1 MLTQVVVQAVE
12 RPRMSDSMTRRRMAL
27 GCALAPFAAW
37 PGCTITAA
45 LPPGA
50 AAALAPGGRL
60 RACINLGNPLLA
72 NRDSAGVVSGVS
84 VDLATLLAQRLGVP
98 LDWVVVDAALKA
110 VETVKAEL
118 ADIGFFAIDPR
129 RSDGIG
135 FSAPYVLIEG
145 AFLVRQNSALTDNA
159 QVDRA
164 GTRIMVGRGS
174 AYDLYLSRELKAAE
188 LLRTPTSQTVADRF
202 LAENADVAAGV
213 RQQMESDAARIGG
226 LRLLPGRF
234 MVIEQA
240 MGLPLTR
247 GPAATALLA
256 SFVEQ
261 AKASGQVAQLLA
273 RHNIRGAVVAPLV
286 DRQSRGRGGRLA

>member
-1 MLTQVVVQAVE
+1 MRDA
-12 RPRMSDSMTRRRMAL
+12 MTRRRFSV
-27 GCALAPFAAW
+27 GCALAPFAAL
-37 PGCTITAA
+37 TACSTPTSL
-45 LPPGA
+45 LPAGA
-50 AAALAPGGRL
+50 AAALAPRGRL
-60 RACINLGNPLLA
+60 RACINLGNPILA
-72 NRDSAGVVSGVS
+72 NRDSAGGVSGVS
-84 VDLATLLAQRLGVP
+84 VDLATSLAARLGVP
-98 LDWVVVDAALKA
+98 LELVVVDAAAKS
-110 VETVKAEL
+110 VETVKTDL

-129 RSDGIG
+129 RSEGIA
-135 FSAPYVLIEG
+135 FTAPYVLIEG
-145 AFLVRQNSALTDNA
+145 AYLVRQASALTDNA

-188 LLRTPTSQTVADRF
+188 LMRTTTSQAVGDRF

-213 RQQMESDAARIGG
+213 RQQLEADAARLPG

-247 GPAATALLA
+247 GAAARGMLA

-261 AKASGQVAQLLA
+261 AKASGQVAQSLA
-273 RHNIRGAVVAPLV
+273 RHGIRGALVAPA
-286 DRQSRGRGGRLA
+286 SA

>member
-1 MLTQVVVQAVE
+1 
-12 RPRMSDSMTRRRMAL
+12 MSDTLTRRRLAL
-27 GCALAPFAAW
+27 CCALVPM
-37 PGCTITAA
+37 AA
-45 LPPGA
+45 LASCSTTSALPAGA
-50 AAALAPGGRL
+50 VAALAPGRLL
-60 RACINLGNPLLA
+60 RACINLGNPILA

-98 LDWVVVDAALKA
+98 LELVVVDAALKS

-135 FSAPYVLIEG
+135 FTAPYVLIEG
-145 AFLVRQNSALTDNA
+145 AYLVRQNSPLNDNA

-174 AYDLYLSRELKAAE
+174 AYDLFLSRELKAAQ
-188 LLRTPTSQTVADRF
+188 LLRTPTSQTVVDRF
-202 LAENADVAAGV
+202 LTENADVAAGV
-213 RQQMESDAARIGG
+213 RQQLEADAVRLPG

-247 GPAATALLA
+247 GAAATAILA
-256 SFVEQ
+256 VFVEQ
-261 AKASGQVAQLLA
+261 AKASGFVAQSLA
-273 RHNIRGAVVAPLV
+273 RHNIRGAIVAPA
-286 DRQSRGRGGRLA
+286 SR

>member
-1 MLTQVVVQAVE
+1 MPHT
-12 RPRMSDSMTRRRMAL
+12 MTRRRLALCCAFAPMAT
-27 GCALAPFAAW
+27 LAA
-37 PGCTITAA
+37 CTTTTS
-45 LPPGA
+45 LPTGA
-50 AAALAPGGRL
+50 AAALAPSGRL
-60 RACINLGNPLLA
+60 RACINLGNPILA

-98 LDWVVVDAALKA
+98 LELVVVDAALKS
-110 VETVKAEL
+110 VDTVKADL

-135 FSAPYVLIEG
+135 FTAPYVLIEG
-145 AFLVRQNSALTDNA
+145 AYLVRQDSALTDNA

-164 GTRIMVGRGS
+164 GTRVMVGRGS
-174 AYDLYLSRELKAAE
+174 AYDLYLSRELKAAQ
-188 LLRTPTSQTVADRF
+188 LLRTPTSQTVVDRF

-213 RQQMESDAARIGG
+213 RQQLESDAVRFPG

-247 GPAATALLA
+247 GAPATAMLA

-261 AKASGQVAQLLA
+261 AKASGYVAQSLA
-273 RHNIRGAVVAPLV
+273 RHGIRGAIVAPA
-286 DRQSRGRGGRLA
+286 SGRSG

>member
-1 MLTQVVVQAVE
+1 MPDTV
-12 RPRMSDSMTRRRMAL
+12 SRRRIAL
-27 GCALAPFAAW
+27 CCALAPVAALALT
-37 PGCTITAA
+37 GCTTTAA
-45 LPPGA
+45 LPSGA

-60 RACINLGNPLLA
+60 RACINLGNPILA
-72 NRDSAGVVSGVS
+72 NRDGTGVVSGVS
-84 VDLATLLAQRLGVP
+84 VDMASLLAQRLGVA
-98 LDWVVVDAALKA
+98 LDLVVVDAALRS
-110 VETVKAEL
+110 VETVKADL

-145 AFLVRQNSALTDNA
+145 AYLVRQDSTFTDNT
-159 QVDRA
+159 QVDRP

-174 AYDLYLSRELKAAE
+174 AYDLFLSRELKAAQ
-188 LLRTPTSQTVADRF
+188 LLRTPTSQTVVDRF

-213 RQQMESDAARIGG
+213 RQQLESDAVRLGG

-247 GPAATALLA
+247 GVTATATLA
-256 SFVEQ
+256 TFVEQ
-261 AKASGQVAQLLA
+261 AKASGYVAQSLA
-273 RHNIRGAVVAPLV
+273 RHGIRGAVVAPA
-286 DRQSRGRGGRLA
+286 SG